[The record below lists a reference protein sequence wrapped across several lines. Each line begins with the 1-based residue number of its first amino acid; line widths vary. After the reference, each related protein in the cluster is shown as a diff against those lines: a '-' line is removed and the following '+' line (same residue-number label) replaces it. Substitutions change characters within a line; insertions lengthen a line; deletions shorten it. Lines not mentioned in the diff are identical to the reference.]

1 MSTPPLQIPMTT
13 TTDQKT
19 IGARKPPSML
29 ALFCFGPCAISG
41 YETGDPT
48 EGMCQGFALA
58 VFVLS
63 LLLCPIA
70 GCVSC
75 LCWTPDP
82 QKITGDGTQRTV
94 KNRCLAG
101 FCVGFPAIAFWE
113 YGDFCS
119 TQEDGCVCCAGDA
132 MIGCAAHF
140 VGHILI
146 GVPLDCCYVM
156 CCWQLDARKFRRS
169 PSNHGGGQSLVG
181 APTQVSNSNLSYG
194 EATMIGMK
202 PVGVAGP

>member
-1 MSTPPLQIPMTT
+1 MRQEIQLRACARALPSQSSSLAYFCALLQ
-13 TTDQKT
+13 
-19 IGARKPPSML
+19 AVCH
-29 ALFCFGPCAISG
+29 A
-41 YETGDPT
+41 
-48 EGMCQGFALA
+48 FAGHRILK
-58 VFVLS
+58 
-63 LLLCPIA
+63 
-70 GCVSC
+70 
-75 LCWTPDP
+75 
-82 QKITGDGTQRTV
+82 KITGDGTQRTV

-140 VGHILI
+140 VGHIFI